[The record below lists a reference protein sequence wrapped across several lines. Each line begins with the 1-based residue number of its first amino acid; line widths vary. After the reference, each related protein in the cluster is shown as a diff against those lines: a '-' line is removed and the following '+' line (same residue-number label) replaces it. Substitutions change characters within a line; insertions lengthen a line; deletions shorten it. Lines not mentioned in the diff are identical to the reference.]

1 MSAMKK
7 PNLKGLSRKELVQFV
22 TGMGEKP
29 FRASQIWSWIYQKGA
44 NDFDVM
50 SSISVALRT
59 RLSQSAAIGTIRLA
73 DKQVSSTSKTIKFLW
88 ELEDGRR
95 IESVYIP
102 EGKRRTVCISSQVGC
117 ALKCG
122 FCATGQM
129 GFQRD
134 LMPYEIID
142 QVLGVRRETGEQ
154 PTNIVVMG
162 MGEPFLNY
170 DNVIKALTIIND
182 PEGIA
187 IGHRKITIS
196 TSGIIPQIQR
206 YTREGQPFKLAISLN
221 ATTDSLRSKLMPINK
236 KYPLTDLIQSA
247 REYAG
252 GKRNRVTFEYV
263 LLKGVNDTD
272 EDARRLL
279 KLLGQIPCKVNLIA
293 YNPTSN
299 KYQAPDEKRIETFA
313 DLIRPLCAPVTLRLS
328 KGNDIHAACGQL
340 IIEKRIHAD

>member
-1 MSAMKK
+1 MKK
-7 PNLKGLSRKELVQFV
+7 PILKGLSRKELIQFV
-22 TGMGEKP
+22 TGLGEKS

-44 NDFDVM
+44 NHFDEM
-50 SSISVALRT
+50 SNISLPLRT
-59 RLSQSAAIGTIRLA
+59 RLNQSAAIGNLQLLS
-73 DKQVSSTSKTIKFLW
+73 KQNSPASKTTKFLW
-88 ELEDGRR
+88 GLEDGQR

-122 FCATGQM
+122 FCATGRM
-129 GFQRD
+129 GFRRD
-134 LMPYEIID
+134 LTAFEIID
-142 QVLGVRRETGEQ
+142 QVLGIRRETGEQ

-170 DNVIKALTIIND
+170 DNMIEALTIIND

-187 IGHRKITIS
+187 VGHRKITIS

-206 YTREGQPFKLAISLN
+206 YTREGHPFKLAISLN
-221 ATTDSLRSKLMPINK
+221 ATTDDQRSKLMPINK
-236 KYPLTDLIQSA
+236 KYPLPDLLRA
-247 REYAG
+247 VKEYTS
-252 GKRNRVTFEYV
+252 KSKKRVTFEYV

-279 KLLGQIPCKVNLIA
+279 KLLSPIPCKVNLIA

-299 KYQAPDEKRIETFA
+299 KYQTPDEKRIEAFA
-313 DLIRPLCAPVTLRLS
+313 ELIRPLCAPVTLRLS
-328 KGNDIHAACGQL
+328 KGDDIHAACGQL
-340 IIEKRIHAD
+340 AIKQ